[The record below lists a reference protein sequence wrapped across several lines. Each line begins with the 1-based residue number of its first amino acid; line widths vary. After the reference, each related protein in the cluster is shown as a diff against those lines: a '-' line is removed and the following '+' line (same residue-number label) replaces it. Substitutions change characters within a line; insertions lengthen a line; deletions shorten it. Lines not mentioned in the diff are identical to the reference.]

1 MPNRKPKACQSCPG
15 SGPQSGLLYAKTLG
29 FVPTDCSMTEEI
41 PSQIEPAT
49 SPGKMELRAKKMAI
63 VCEAPGKT
71 EALTSIPLSGTT
83 GQQFEERILTPLG
96 LTWSDVIRDNLIRC
110 QPAGN
115 IFPQDEKARVMIEK
129 CRMWNTVLDLYDPD
143 VIILA
148 FHPTF
153 ALIYTNQAYSTF
165 NAIKKALHLHD
176 KGYRPLVAMG
186 EKFMRA
192 YLANLPGS
200 MADWDGK
207 HFFIHWPKF
216 GFSSRTYQDA
226 LKNRQDF
233 RKVKIRLGGRK

>member
-1 MPNRKPKACQSCPG
+1 
-15 SGPQSGLLYAKTLG
+15 
-29 FVPTDCSMTEEI
+29 
-41 PSQIEPAT
+41 
-49 SPGKMELRAKKMAI
+49 
-63 VCEAPGKT
+63 
-71 EALTSIPLSGTT
+71 
-83 GQQFEERILTPLG
+83 
-96 LTWSDVIRDNLIRC
+96 
-110 QPAGN
+110 
-115 IFPQDEKARVMIEK
+115 MIEK
-129 CRMWNTVLDLYDPD
+129 CRMWNTVLDLYNPD

-165 NAIKKALHLHD
+165 NAIKKALHLHNE
-176 KGYRPLVAMG
+176 GYRPLVAMG

-233 RKVKIRLGGRK
+233 RKVKIRLGGREMTQSSFGLSRFIFIEISTCELVLAYNLDGNGSVRVHVVGPSIFAAVFASMTEMFKYLLSYRRIGGKFRISTYDHYTGESFPSHKEENK